1 MHILPDHPRKPA
13 PSAERPVVD
22 RMQGAQALRAPAGDT
37 PDAQALDPRVIRRA
51 FGRAVAT
58 YDAAAALQR
67 EVFQRMFARLD
78 LVTLQPQHVLDAGCG
93 TGFGTRLLAARFPA
107 ARVTGADFALPMLEL
122 AQASGPVPS
131 RWTRALRAVG
141 AGGSAAPLRYVCAD
155 IAALPLASG
164 SVDLVASNLALQWM
178 PDLPRALR
186 ELHRV
191 LAAGGLLQF
200 TTLGPDTLREL
211 RAAFDDGRP
220 HVSRFVDMHDVGDLL
235 QHAGFADPVMDMEYV
250 TLTYATP
257 RAALAE
263 LKALGATN
271 ATMGRPRGLMGRT
284 ALARVEAALAAA
296 ARDGR
301 IPATYEV
308 VHGHAWKAAPRHTAD
323 GQAIVHFRDRP

>member
-1 MHILPDHPRKPA
+1 MTTPPDNPRAPLPASAQPASAGAAAGERQGDAEAPA
-13 PSAERPVVD
+13 PD
-22 RMQGAQALRAPAGDT
+22 AL
-37 PDAQALDPRVIRRA
+37 ALDPRAIRRA
-51 FGRAVAT
+51 FGRAATT

-67 EVFQRMFARLD
+67 EVGQRMLARLD
-78 LVTLQPQHVLDAGCG
+78 LVTLAPRHVLDAGCG
-93 TGFGTRLLAARFPA
+93 TGHCTRLLAARFPA
-107 ARVTGADFALPMLEL
+107 ARITGLDLALPMLDF
-122 AQASGPVPS
+122 AAAADPAPS

-141 AGGSAAPLRYVCAD
+141 AGGSAVSPRYVCGD
-155 IAALPLASG
+155 ITALPLASG
-164 SVDLVASNLALQWM
+164 SADLIVSNLALQWM
-178 PDLPRALR
+178 IDLPRALR

-191 LAAGGLLQF
+191 LAVGGLLQF

-211 RAAFDDGRP
+211 RAAFADGRP

-235 QHAGFADPVMDMEYV
+235 QHAGFADPVMDMEYI

-257 RAALAE
+257 RAALVE

-271 ATMGRPRGLMGRT
+271 AAIGRQRGLMGRA
-284 ALARVEAALAAA
+284 ALARVEAAMLAA

-323 GQAIVHFRDRP
+323 GQAIVHFRDPP